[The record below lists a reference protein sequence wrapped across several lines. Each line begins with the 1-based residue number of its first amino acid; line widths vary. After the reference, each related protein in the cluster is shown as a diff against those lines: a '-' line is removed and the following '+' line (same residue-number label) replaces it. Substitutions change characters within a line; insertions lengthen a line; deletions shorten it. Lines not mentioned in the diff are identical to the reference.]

1 MVFKASSISAPVRPV
16 FNCSAKTPITA
27 DGNGG
32 RCLND
37 LMAKGRPLSFE
48 LVKMLVRF
56 IIGDTALSG
65 NFSQFYNVFKL
76 RPQYWHLQL
85 LL

>member
-1 MVFKASSISAPVRPV
+1 
-16 FNCSAKTPITA
+16 
-27 DGNGG
+27 
-32 RCLND
+32 
-37 LMAKGRPLSFE
+37 MAKGRPLSFE